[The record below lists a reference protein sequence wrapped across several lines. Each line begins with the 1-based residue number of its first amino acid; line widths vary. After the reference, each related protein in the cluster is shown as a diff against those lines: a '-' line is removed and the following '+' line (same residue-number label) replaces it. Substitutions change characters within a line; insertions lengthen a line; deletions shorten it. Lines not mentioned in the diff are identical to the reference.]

1 MQFFSWGANSYGQ
14 LCLGHKEDVIVPQRC
29 RQDAFP
35 GNVEISLISGG
46 GGHTAIITEKQDLFM
61 CGWNSKGQLGLGHTD
76 DKPVLCHVPVLA
88 VVKQVSCGWNHTLAI
103 SDVGF
108 YVWGSN
114 SFGQLGIG
122 KIGGYIT
129 RPTLY
134 QKFANQQPV
143 SIAAGL
149 RHSAVALD
157 DGSVWSWGANK
168 KGQLGLGKPGNNQ
181 ATPKQ
186 VVFQGSHGNII
197 QVTAGCHHTAALS
210 AVGEV
215 FCWGSNQHGQ
225 CGQPPDSM
233 KTELDSSTFDVPHL
247 IKGLISGLYVIR
259 LESGWSHLLAVTDDM
274 KVFAWGRADYGQ
286 LGLGDDVVKTRLC
299 SDPTEVTLVKGAKQI
314 VCGAEHNMALMGD
327 GSVLTWGWNEHGI
340 CGTGNEVNVH
350 TPGVVSRLEDS
361 SVHLIGCGG
370 AHSFAVINR

>member
-1 MQFFSWGANSYGQ
+1 M
-14 LCLGHKEDVIVPQRC
+14 
-29 RQDAFP
+29 
-35 GNVEISLISGG
+35 
-46 GGHTAIITEKQDLFM
+46 
-61 CGWNSKGQLGLGHTD
+61 
-76 DKPVLCHVPVLA
+76 
-88 VVKQVSCGWNHTLAI
+88 
-103 SDVGF
+103 
-108 YVWGSN
+108 
-114 SFGQLGIG
+114 
-122 KIGGYIT
+122 
-129 RPTLY
+129 
-134 QKFANQQPV
+134 
-143 SIAAGL
+143 
-149 RHSAVALD
+149 ALD

-197 QVTAGCHHTAALS
+197 QVTAGSHHTAALS

-225 CGQPPDSM
+225 CGRPPDSM
-233 KTELDSSTFDVPHL
+233 KTELDSSIFDVPHL

-259 LESGWSHLLAVTDDM
+259 LKSGWSHLLAVTDDM

-286 LGLGDDVVKTRLC
+286 LGLGDDVVKKRLC
-299 SDPTEVTLVKGAKQI
+299 SDPTEVTHVKGAKQI
-314 VCGAEHNMALMGD
+314 VCGAEHNMALMGG

-350 TPGVVSRLEDS
+350 TPGVVSRLEAS
-361 SVHLIGCGG
+361 RVHLIGCGG